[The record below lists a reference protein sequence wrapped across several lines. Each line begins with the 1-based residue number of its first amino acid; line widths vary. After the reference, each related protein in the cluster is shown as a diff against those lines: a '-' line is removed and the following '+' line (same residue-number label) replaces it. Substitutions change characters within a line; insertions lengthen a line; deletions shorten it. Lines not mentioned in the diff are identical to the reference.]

1 MTSQSTDDTVVT
13 FLVELRSSDLFY
25 FYFLSLLLKKTKTMK
40 RFEKRKQLLLSECII
55 ELASKHD
62 VGLPSTSDTRQNTY
76 NPHVLKGNIPG
87 IQKENV

>member
-62 VGLPSTSDTRQNTY
+62 VPSTSDTRQNTY
-76 NPHVLKGNIPG
+76 NPHVFKGNIPG